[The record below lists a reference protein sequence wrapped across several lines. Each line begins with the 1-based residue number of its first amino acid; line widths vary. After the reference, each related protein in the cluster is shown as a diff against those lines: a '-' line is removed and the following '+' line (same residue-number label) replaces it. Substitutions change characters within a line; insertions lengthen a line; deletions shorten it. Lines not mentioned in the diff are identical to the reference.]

1 MWDIICNKQ
10 GKVFSLTHRK
20 LLIFSYFK
28 NLINSNFKRFYSLC
42 IHDLL
47 LYNKLPPYL
56 ATENNNHSLSHNFH
70 ESGIQVPLPQGLQQ
84 DVS

>member
-1 MWDIICNKQ
+1 MWDLICNKQ
-10 GKVFSLTHRK
+10 DKVFSLTHRK

-28 NLINSNFKRFYSLC
+28 NLINSNFKCVCSLC

-47 LYNKLPPYL
+47 LHNKLPPYL